1 MRQRPL
7 GDSGLHSSHLAL
19 GTWAMGG
26 DIDTWGPVDDRES
39 IATLEKALDLGITM
53 IDTAPI
59 YGKGHSEEIV
69 GRAIL
74 GQRDRVVIATKC
86 GLLFPTT
93 KDGLPPR
100 CLTKKSVIQ
109 ECENSLRRLQIDVI
123 DLYQCHWP
131 DPNTPIQ
138 ETMEAMNVLLDQ
150 GKIRAIG
157 LSNYNCE
164 RISQARNFG
173 PVHAVQP
180 PFSMLQRRAMED
192 LIPYCMEYGIAV
204 LPYSPLSRGL
214 LTGKFDSSSRF
225 EDIRSKDPDFLGD
238 RYRRNLDLVEHLR
251 PIADRYQKSV
261 AQLAINWTAYYPG
274 ITTPIVGAKRPSQMM
289 ENAGGVGWE
298 LSEMDRQEIDSL
310 LDR

>member
-7 GDSGLHSSHLAL
+7 GDSGLHISQLAL

-26 DIDTWGPVDDRES
+26 DTDTWGPVDDRES

-69 GRAIL
+69 GRAII

-109 ECENSLRRLQIDVI
+109 ECEKSLRRLQIDVI

-138 ETMEAMNVLLDQ
+138 ETMEAMNLLLDQ

-298 LSEMDRQEIDSL
+298 LSEMDRQEIDTL
-310 LDR
+310 LDH